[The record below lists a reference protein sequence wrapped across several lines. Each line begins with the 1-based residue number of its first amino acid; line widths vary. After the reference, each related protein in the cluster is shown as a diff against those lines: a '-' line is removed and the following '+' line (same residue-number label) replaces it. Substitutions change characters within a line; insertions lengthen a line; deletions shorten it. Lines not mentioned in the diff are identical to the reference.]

1 MELKGIITP
10 IITPMHDDESVNY
23 DELKNQIERL
33 IKGGVHGLFF
43 FGTNGEAYIL
53 SREEKIKILE
63 TAVEAVKGRVP
74 VYAGTGCV
82 GTKDTIELS
91 KAAEAVG
98 VDVLSIIS
106 PYFAAISQDELITH
120 YTAVAKQVKTPIVL
134 YNIPARTGVN
144 MAPATIGKLA
154 EIDNI
159 VGAKDSSGNFT
170 NMLGYIEATKK
181 RKDFAVLSGNDALI
195 LWCLIAGGKGGI
207 AGCSNVYPENM
218 VGIYENFVKGN
229 MEQARFCQERIGA
242 LRSVFKYG
250 NPNTVVKKAVKLL
263 GYPVGE
269 CRAPFN
275 SLSAEGMEA
284 LKKVIADYKQSDM
297 R

>member
-10 IITPMHDDESVNY
+10 ILTPMNEDESVNY
-23 DELKNQIERL
+23 DELKNQINRL
-33 IKGGVHGLFF
+33 IKAGVHGLFF
-43 FGTNGEAYIL
+43 YGTNGECYIL
-53 SREEKIKILE
+53 NPEEKKKILE
-63 TAVEAVKGRVP
+63 VAVETVNHRVP

-82 GTKDTIELS
+82 GTKDTIEMS
-91 KAAEAVG
+91 KMAESIG

-106 PYFAAISQDELITH
+106 PYFAAISQNELIEH
-120 YTAVAKQVKTPIVL
+120 YTTVAKAVKTPIVL

-154 EIDNI
+154 EVDNI

-170 NMLGYIEATKK
+170 NMLGYIEQTRK
-181 RKDFAVLSGNDALI
+181 RPDFSVLSGNDALI
-195 LWCLIAGGKGGI
+195 LWCLLAGGKGGI

-218 VGIYENFVKGN
+218 VGIYENFIKGN
-229 MEQARFCQERIGA
+229 MDEAKKCQERIGA

-250 NPNTVVKKAVKLL
+250 NPNTIVKKATKLL
-263 GYPVGE
+263 GYNVGE
-269 CRAPFN
+269 CRSPFN
-275 SLSAEGMEA
+275 YLSDEGMEA
-284 LKKVIADYKQSDM
+284 LKKVIADYKKSDM